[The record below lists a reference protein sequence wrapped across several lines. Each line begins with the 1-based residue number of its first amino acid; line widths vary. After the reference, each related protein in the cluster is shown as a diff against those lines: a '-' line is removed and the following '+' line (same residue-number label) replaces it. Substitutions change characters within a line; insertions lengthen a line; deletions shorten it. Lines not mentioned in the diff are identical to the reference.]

1 MYLFFVQLMAMKIDC
16 GWDVKFNHNK
26 CNWSHRHI
34 LFCGKIITRKR
45 AQQSNKLCTKSLTT
59 ENNTA
64 VHKIAFLDSGFMFSY
79 KYALHS

>member
-1 MYLFFVQLMAMKIDC
+1 MKIDC

-45 AQQSNKLCTKSLTT
+45 AQQSNKLSTKSLTT

-64 VHKIAFLDSGFMFSY
+64 VHKIALFWIVYLCCHINMHCNRSI
-79 KYALHS
+79 

>member
-1 MYLFFVQLMAMKIDC
+1 MKIDC

-34 LFCGKIITRKR
+34 LFCGKIITRKT
-45 AQQSNKLCTKSLTT
+45 AQQSNKLCRKSLTT

-64 VHKIAFLDSGFMFSY
+64 VHKIAFFG
-79 KYALHS
+79 